1 MRTCAP
7 LAPLKDPGVKF
18 EDGEI
23 CCISEMCLLADGGVI
38 YYAVRC
44 RIKQDKMCRAAFNPD
59 NEQTGTEDPSKC
71 QRWAIRQLSL
81 PRVHGHSSPSW
92 CTLVQFDF
100 LEAVVAEHT
109 QHGRIG
115 EVVVCI
121 TSDLGKSNL
130 VFNVIAPV
138 TVSSISLQVY
148 LPFRL

>member
-1 MRTCAP
+1 MGYPAALLTKSARTQQP
-7 LAPLKDPGVKF
+7 
-18 EDGEI
+18 
-23 CCISEMCLLADGGVI
+23 
-38 YYAVRC
+38 
-44 RIKQDKMCRAAFNPD
+44 Q
-59 NEQTGTEDPSKC
+59 
-71 QRWAIRQLSL
+71 
-81 PRVHGHSSPSW
+81 
-92 CTLVQFDF
+92 LVQFDF
-100 LEAVVAEHT
+100 LEAVMAEHT